1 MNTNETNLLVV
12 ENHGIFKKI
21 IIFLKKIINKKE
33 TNYSFFSVK
42 KKNNSMKSNDFL
54 NSIKYTEDPDKKDLL
69 KIQEELDKIGINKKN
84 AFLLTKDL
92 SEIQKRKLL
101 NLYKEQIASLNTNI
115 NNYKGRI
122 IKIRK
127 RLQTD
132 G

>member
-33 TNYSFFSVK
+33 TNYSFFSVNQ
-42 KKNNSMKSNDFL
+42 KNNSMKSNDFL

>member
-21 IIFLKKIINKKE
+21 IIFLKTIINKKE
-33 TNYSFFSVK
+33 TNYSFFSVNQ
-42 KKNNSMKSNDFL
+42 KNNSMKSNDFL